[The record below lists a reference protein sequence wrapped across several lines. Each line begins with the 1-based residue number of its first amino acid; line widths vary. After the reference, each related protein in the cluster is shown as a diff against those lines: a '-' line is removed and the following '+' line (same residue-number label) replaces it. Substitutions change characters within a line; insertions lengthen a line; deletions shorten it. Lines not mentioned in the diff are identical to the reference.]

1 MKFSVEKTFPMP
13 GSSEA
18 AWALLQNVEDVAG
31 CMPGAT
37 ITERVDDSHYK
48 GTVSVKLGPASLV
61 FKGDIEVA
69 GIDAATRTLHLV
81 GKGADATGTSGASMD
96 LLASVQSGDS
106 PASCQL
112 VGKSDVSV
120 SGKAATFG
128 GRMMGSVTEQ
138 ILQQFARNFAAEV
151 ARQAPAAPAQEA
163 GEKPAPPP
171 PAKGRELNAFA
182 LFWAVVR
189 DWFRHL
195 FGRRGSA

>member
-96 LLASVQSGDS
+96 LLASVQPGDS

-171 PAKGRELNAFA
+171 AKGRELNAFA

>member
-171 PAKGRELNAFA
+171 AKGRELNAFA